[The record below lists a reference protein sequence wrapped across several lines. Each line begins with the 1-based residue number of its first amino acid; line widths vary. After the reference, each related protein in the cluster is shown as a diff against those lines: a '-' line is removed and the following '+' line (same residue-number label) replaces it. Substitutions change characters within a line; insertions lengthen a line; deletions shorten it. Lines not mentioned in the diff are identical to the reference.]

1 MIILSEVHSFM
12 GTMAQLWAIDTKD
25 QEAER
30 EDEE

>member
-12 GTMAQLWAIDTKD
+12 GTMAQLQAIGMKD

-30 EDEE
+30 EDEG